1 MSERGKIVPRRITAV
16 TAGEQRQLAQAVK
29 RARELASCP
38 TSPAERKSSDAD
50 HPSRARA
57 EARPDG
63 RGRQRQAGYARNFL
77 IPHGKALRATKA
89 SIGDFE
95 KRRAQLEAHNL
106 ERKQDAQAMAAKVD
120 GQMVTLLRQAS
131 ETSQL
136 YGSVNPRDVAVAFTE
151 AGITLERQQV
161 RLDQPLKTL
170 GLHDVIVA
178 LHPEVEVTVK
188 VNIAR
193 SQAEADLQAGKAA
206 PAEPAEE
213 RSASSP
219 SRKSWRH

>member
-1 MSERGKIVPRRITAV
+1 MQIILLERVPKLGQM
-16 TAGEQRQLAQAVK
+16 GEVVNVK
-29 RARELASCP
+29 P
-38 TSPAERKSSDAD
+38 
-50 HPSRARA
+50 
-57 EARPDG
+57 
-63 RGRQRQAGYARNFL
+63 GYARNFL

-89 SIGDFE
+89 SIADFE
-95 KRRAQLEAHNL
+95 KRREQLEAHNL
-106 ERKQDAQAMAAKVD
+106 ERKQDAQAMAAKVA

-151 AGITLERQQV
+151 SGITLERQQV

-170 GLHDVIVA
+170 GLHDVTVA

-193 SQAEADLQAGKAA
+193 SLAEADLQAGKAA
-206 PAEPAEE
+206 PEAPAEE
-213 RSASSP
+213 EEERELTLEEELAALI
-219 SRKSWRH
+219 

>member
-1 MSERGKIVPRRITAV
+1 MQIILLERVPKLGQM
-16 TAGEQRQLAQAVK
+16 GEVVNVK
-29 RARELASCP
+29 P
-38 TSPAERKSSDAD
+38 
-50 HPSRARA
+50 
-57 EARPDG
+57 
-63 RGRQRQAGYARNFL
+63 GYARNFL

-120 GQMVTLLRQAS
+120 GQMVTLLRQ
-131 ETSQL
+131 
-136 YGSVNPRDVAVAFTE
+136 
-151 AGITLERQQV
+151 
-161 RLDQPLKTL
+161 PLKIL
-170 GLHDVIVA
+170 GLHDVVVA

-193 SQAEADLQAGKAA
+193 SQAEADLQSGKAA

-213 RSASSP
+213 EERELTLEEELAALI
-219 SRKSWRH
+219 

>member
-1 MSERGKIVPRRITAV
+1 
-16 TAGEQRQLAQAVK
+16 
-29 RARELASCP
+29 
-38 TSPAERKSSDAD
+38 
-50 HPSRARA
+50 
-57 EARPDG
+57 
-63 RGRQRQAGYARNFL
+63 
-77 IPHGKALRATKA
+77 
-89 SIGDFE
+89 
-95 KRRAQLEAHNL
+95 
-106 ERKQDAQAMAAKVD
+106 MAAKVD

-136 YGSVNPRDVAVAFTE
+136 YGSVNARDVAVAFTE

-193 SQAEADLQAGKAA
+193 SQAEADLQAGKA
-206 PAEPAEE
+206 PAGGAGRGGGARAHPRGGAGSPDLTPTQLQ
-213 RSASSP
+213 RKLRRCSIWRLSAARP
-219 SRKSWRH
+219 RR

>member
-1 MSERGKIVPRRITAV
+1 MQIILLERVPKLGQM
-16 TAGEQRQLAQAVK
+16 GEVVSVK
-29 RARELASCP
+29 P
-38 TSPAERKSSDAD
+38 
-50 HPSRARA
+50 
-57 EARPDG
+57 
-63 RGRQRQAGYARNFL
+63 GYARNFL

-95 KRRAQLEAHNL
+95 QRRAQLEAHNL

-136 YGSVNPRDVAVAFTE
+136 YGSVNARDIAAAFTE
-151 AGITLERQQV
+151 AGITLDRQQI

-170 GLHDVIVA
+170 GLHDVTVA

-188 VNIAR
+188 VNVAR

-206 PAEPAEE
+206 PAAAAEE
-213 RSASSP
+213 EERELTLEEELAALI
-219 SRKSWRH
+219 

>member
-1 MSERGKIVPRRITAV
+1 MQIILLERVPKLGQM
-16 TAGEQRQLAQAVK
+16 GEVVNVK
-29 RARELASCP
+29 P
-38 TSPAERKSSDAD
+38 
-50 HPSRARA
+50 
-57 EARPDG
+57 
-63 RGRQRQAGYARNFL
+63 GYARNFL

-95 KRRAQLEAHNL
+95 KRRAQLEARNL
-106 ERKQDAQAMAAKVD
+106 ERKQDAQAMAGKVE

-136 YGSVNPRDVAVAFTE
+136 YGSVNARDVAVAFTE
-151 AGITLERQQV
+151 AGISLERQQV

-170 GLHDVIVA
+170 GLHDVAVA

-206 PAEPAEE
+206 PEEPAEE
-213 RSASSP
+213 EERELTLEEELAALI
-219 SRKSWRH
+219 